1 MVNKRENNLLY
12 NFYFRQTAILFLY
25 FFNFIPYCFFFSPY
39 LLRFNFV
46 VSERNVHSLLS
57 TYLGGTF
64 LLFWMFLSGT
74 VFQVGEGGGGGRWL
88 HVHPKNFFVTI
99 ISFWHNTIFHQFS
112 TDRFFLFKHIL
123 SKRLI
128 KSENAHLR
136 SLHYYNLWKL
146 AHIDLNAM

>member
-57 TYLGGTF
+57 TYFGGTF
-64 LLFWMFLSGT
+64 LPFLDVS
-74 VFQVGEGGGGGRWL
+74 ERNRWGGGGGGGVVARA
-88 HVHPKNFFVTI
+88 PKTFFC
-99 ISFWHNTIFHQFS
+99 N
-112 TDRFFLFKHIL
+112 
-123 SKRLI
+123 
-128 KSENAHLR
+128 N
-136 SLHYYNLWKL
+136 N
-146 AHIDLNAM
+146 